1 MSNSTEF
8 ILFIPGIGVRE
19 PEEYLEKLI
28 NGIRNYCDAKG
39 LPFELDDSFVKGTG
53 KRRIQV
59 TLSTNCNK
67 VIEIQEAYWRDLC
80 PRLSSESGIRQV
92 IRGFSL
98 LFFWI
103 TSRKLWKEVWSSKY
117 ILFWTV
123 AALVVSLGWYYG
135 VLAAAFTAI
144 GANQEVLGL
153 SLPPE
158 IAKIFE
164 DFGRTMGSW
173 YAWGITSA
181 VISIIPVTT
190 IIDISYGA
198 KCYLENYRG
207 IYRKICDRIDK
218 ALQTVVSQSPSNYD
232 RITVVSHSF
241 GVVISTEVLA
251 NYTTENALRL
261 RTITLG
267 GALMLFAARSN
278 RVQNALNKVL
288 LNEKIESWI
297 DFYSNNDWSCT
308 PPVPKEKEIKKF
320 KGRQITATVP
330 LDERVSG
337 ASHTLYFDDW
347 DVMETLLG

>member
-1 MSNSTEF
+1 MF
-8 ILFIPGIGVRE
+8 
-19 PEEYLEKLI
+19 
-28 NGIRNYCDAKG
+28 
-39 LPFELDDSFVKGTG
+39 
-53 KRRIQV
+53 
-59 TLSTNCNK
+59 
-67 VIEIQEAYWRDLC
+67 
-80 PRLSSESGIRQV
+80 SSES
-92 IRGFSL
+92 
-98 LFFWI
+98 
-103 TSRKLWKEVWSSKY
+103 
-117 ILFWTV
+117 
-123 AALVVSLGWYYG
+123 

-158 IAKIFE
+158 IAKFFE
-164 DFGRTMGSW
+164 ELGRTMGSW

-181 VISIIPVTT
+181 VISIIPVTA
-190 IIDISYGA
+190 IIDISYGT

-207 IYRKICDRIDK
+207 IYRKICGRIDK
-218 ALQTVVSQSPSNYD
+218 ALQTVVSQSPPNYD

-251 NYTTENALRL
+251 NYTTENAPQL

-267 GALMLFAARSN
+267 GSLMLVAARSN

-297 DFYSNNDWSCT
+297 DFYSNNDWLCT
-308 PPVPKEKEIKKF
+308 ISPVPKEIEKF

-337 ASHTLYFDDW
+337 ASHDLYFDDW
-347 DVMETLLG
+347 DVMEALLG